1 MSVAAAPRAVLRWA
15 WRMFRREWRQQVL
28 VLALLGV
35 AVTAA
40 TFGAS
45 FAYNVAPDGRARH
58 GSADQRIMFNAGS
71 EAVAAADIAA
81 AATYF
86 GTIDVILGHVVPVP
100 GSAKPLEV
108 RAQDPDGPYGGPM
121 LAVVA
126 GRYPMTA
133 DEVALTDSAARLLAA
148 GVGGVVDLDGRSR
161 DVVGLVENPADL
173 DDDFAL
179 VAPRPPVAADV
190 VQILVSGSRDRV
202 DDFRG
207 TMAAEGDVRRDSP
220 GDERTL
226 GAVLS
231 FGLAT
236 VGMVLVALIAAAGFV
251 VLAQRRL
258 RELGLL
264 AAMGATERHV
274 RLVTILNGLLVGVI
288 AAVVGTGLGLAAWA
302 LAAARVEGAAGHRID
317 GLSVPWWLV
326 ATSVAL
332 AVVTATG
339 AAWWPARVVARIP
352 VMLALSRRPP
362 RPQPAR
368 RSVLAAAVLV
378 VAGVGCFALADRRN
392 GALIVAGTLA
402 SLIGVLL
409 LAAPAVAAAGRL
421 ASRLPISGRLALRDL
436 GRYQARSGAA
446 LAAISLALGVPVAVV
461 IVATANAHTPAEGN
475 LSDRQ
480 LLVRVGQGGAG
491 PFAVTPRPPSDIE
504 ALGARVDQ
512 LATSLGGAHVTPL
525 DLLVDP
531 TRPPEPELAEAGQLQ
546 AVEVNRR
553 GPTADRYDGLLL
565 YLATPEVLEA
575 FHIDPA
581 QASGIVTAE
590 QGDLFFLTKDR
601 FRDPEPLSD
610 VVRIPHPGY
619 SSVPDTF
626 ISPAAAAAMGW
637 EPIRAG
643 WIVEAGRAL
652 TADERA
658 AAHDLAVDAGLT
670 VEVRDRQASL
680 AGLRTGATAAG
691 MFLALGVLAMTV
703 GLIRSEAAGDLRILA
718 ASGASTTVRR
728 NLTAAT
734 AGSLALLGVALGTAG
749 AYLVLAGA
757 FSDDLQRLTH
767 VPFRHLAAIAFGV
780 PAMAVAAGWLLAGR
794 QPPALARGA
803 FD

>member
-1 MSVAAAPRAVLRWA
+1 MSAAAAPRAVLRWA

-40 TFGAS
+40 TFGAA
-45 FAYNVAPDGRARH
+45 FAYNVAPDGRGRH
-58 GSADQRIMFNAGS
+58 GSADQRITFSAGS

-86 GTIDVILGHVVPVP
+86 GTIDVILGHVVPVA

-121 LAVVA
+121 LAVLA
-126 GRYPMTA
+126 GRYPTAA
-133 DEVALTDSAARLLAA
+133 DEVALTHSAARALEV
-148 GVGGVVDLDGRSR
+148 GVGDVVDLDGGRRS
-161 DVVGLVENPADL
+161 VVGLVENPADL

-202 DDFRG
+202 DDFRS

-220 GDERTL
+220 GDEKTV

-236 VGMVLVALIAAAGFV
+236 VGMLLVALIAAAGFV

-302 LAAARVEGAAGHRID
+302 LASERVEGAAGHRIE

-326 ATSVAL
+326 AISVAL
-332 AVVTATG
+332 AVATATG

-362 RPQPAR
+362 RPKPAR
-368 RSVLAAAVLV
+368 RSVLAAALLIV
-378 VAGVGCFALADRRN
+378 VGAGCFALAHQRN

-402 SLIGVLL
+402 TPIGVLL

-421 ASRLPISGRLALRDL
+421 ATRLPISGRLALRDL
-436 GRYQARSGAA
+436 SRHQARSGAA
-446 LAAISLALGVPVAVV
+446 LAAISLALGVPVAVL

-480 LLVRVGQGGAG
+480 MLIRVGQGQAA
-491 PFAVTPRPPSDIE
+491 PFAVTPRAPADME

-512 LATSLGGAHVTPL
+512 LATSLGGATVTPL

-531 TRPPEPELAEAGQLQ
+531 TRTPEPELAEAGQLQ
-546 AVEVNRR
+546 AVEVRR
-553 GPTADRYDGLLL
+553 EAADSYDGLLL
-565 YLATPEVLEA
+565 YLATPAVLDA
-575 FHIDPA
+575 FHIEPA
-581 QASGIVTAE
+581 QAEGIVTAE

-601 FRDPEPLSD
+601 FRDPEPLTD
-610 VVRIPHPGY
+610 VARIADPGY

-626 ISPAAAAAMGW
+626 IGPAAAEAMGW
-637 EPIRAG
+637 EPMRAG
-643 WIVEAGRAL
+643 WFVDAGRPL
-652 TADERA
+652 TSAERA

-670 VEVRDRQASL
+670 VEVRDEQASL

-691 MFLALGVLAMTV
+691 MLLALGVLAMTV

-718 ASGASTTVRR
+718 ASGASTIVRR

-734 AGSLALLGVALGTAG
+734 AGSLALLGVVLGTAG

-757 FSDDLQRLTH
+757 YADDLDPLTQ
-767 VPFRHLAAIAFGV
+767 VPFGHLCAIAVGV
-780 PAMAVAAGWLLAGR
+780 PALAVAAGWLLAGR
-794 QPPALARGA
+794 QPPTLTRGA